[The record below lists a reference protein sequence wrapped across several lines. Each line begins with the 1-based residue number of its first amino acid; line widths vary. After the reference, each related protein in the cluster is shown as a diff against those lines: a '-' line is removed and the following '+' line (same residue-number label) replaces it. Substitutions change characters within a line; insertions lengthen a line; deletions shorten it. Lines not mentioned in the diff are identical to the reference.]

1 DWPAVNGATSYN
13 LYYATSPGVTT
24 ATGTQLTGVHAPAV
38 HLGLA
43 NGTTYYYIATAVNG
57 FGESLA
63 SAQSSTTP
71 TFPTGNPLP
80 PASLAVNFNGGSG
93 PYTVTW
99 PTVSGMSY
107 NLYWSPRPIYP
118 DHTAADNVIRY
129 VTGGTYVHSGV
140 TSGVIYCYIATA
152 MNSAGESADSMQV
165 CGPGAGSIEIV
176 WP

>member
-1 DWPAVNGATSYN
+1 
-13 LYYATSPGVTT
+13 
-24 ATGTQLTGVHAPAV
+24 
-38 HLGLA
+38 
-43 NGTTYYYIATAVNG
+43 
-57 FGESLA
+57 
-63 SAQSSTTP
+63 
-71 TFPTGNPLP
+71 LP
-80 PASLAVNFNGGSG
+80 PASLAVTFNSGG

-129 VTGGTYVHSGV
+129 APGGQYNHSGV
-140 TSGVIYCYIATA
+140 TTGTTYCYIVTA

-165 CGPGAGSIEIV
+165 CGPGAGGIQIF